1 MAWMSA
7 LLGPSGPGF
16 LGRGVDE
23 NSRRYLDQGVMKRQE
38 RRGLEGDGSFSK
50 ASGTEED
57 RAESAQ
63 QSIDRRQVRRPVA
76 STAQDDQLLL
86 EQEILRHHGSYTTG
100 AAKLRGHD
108 GEVKQGEQ
116 EVLHLQVSVG
126 QTSGA
131 AQRCRIQDSAREL
144 AIRDHRR
151 RLLSPLA
158 SAGVACCR
166 SSAVK
171 TGTPG

>member
-1 MAWMSA
+1 MD
-7 LLGPSGPGF
+7 PSVRPSWNATSTKTNDGIYDEPRLDEAPRASRVG
-16 LGRGVDE
+16 GRSQPL
-23 NSRRYLDQGVMKRQE
+23 N
-38 RRGLEGDGSFSK
+38 

-57 RAESAQ
+57 RPKSTQPPVA
-63 QSIDRRQVRRPVA
+63 RRQIRRTFA
-76 STAQDDQLLL
+76 SPAQDDELLL
-86 EQEILRHHGSYTTG
+86 QQEVLRHHRSFTARATE
-100 AAKLRGHD
+100 LRGHD

-116 EVLHLQVSVG
+116 EVPHLPVSVG